1 MFKSEQLVLMNLSDK
16 DRKISYQ
23 TQKKNSLCTI
33 FIQSVIDEDTSYSGK
48 GAHI

>member
-23 TQKKNSLCTI
+23 TQKKILYVQFS
-33 FIQSVIDEDTSYSGK
+33 FRV
-48 GAHI
+48 

>member
-16 DRKISYQ
+16 DRKNSYQ
-23 TQKKNSLCTI
+23 TKKNSLCTI